1 MEGNGEGVQIRDE
14 VLGSKR
20 HARSDA
26 KLVSRAVRN
35 GWDVPKALRSKVV
48 EKLDKHL
55 DSPDDRTSIAAARAV
70 IEINKQNID
79 IDTIEDKVA
88 RIDAGLP
95 TDRVETPVRFIVGT
109 EGKGV

>member
-1 MEGNGEGVQIRDE
+1 MQTREE

-48 EKLDKHL
+48 ERLDAHL

-79 IDTIEDKVA
+79 IDTIEDKMA